1 MITVQ
6 EELELS
12 QFKCANS
19 LFDEQS
25 LQHYLSILKLND
37 HLQQTVYSLSGGQKK
52 RLQLLLMIMANPQVL
67 LLDEPFT
74 GLDCESITIFIN
86 LLKEYFI
93 DKNKTIIIIS
103 HNLDQMDQLCQ
114 YHLQLQNQN
123 LKFITN

>member
-1 MITVQ
+1 
-6 EELELS
+6 
-12 QFKCANS
+12 
-19 LFDEQS
+19 
-25 LQHYLSILKLND
+25 ILKLND

-93 DKNKTIIIIS
+93 DKNKTVIIIS